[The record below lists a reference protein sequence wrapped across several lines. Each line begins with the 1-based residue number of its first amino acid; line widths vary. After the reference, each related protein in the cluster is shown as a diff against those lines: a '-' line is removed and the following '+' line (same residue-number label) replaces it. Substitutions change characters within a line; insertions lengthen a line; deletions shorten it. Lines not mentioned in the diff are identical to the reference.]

1 MFDVVVALQ
10 KVLNE
15 SAKRNI
21 EDWFSP
27 LPRGVAWHVIS
38 DYVFGNPN
46 RHDTAS
52 FVILLHHDKLE
63 TILEYIDNQ
72 APVDIKKSRIA
83 SEGLIKYLRSP
94 VAFSFT
100 FVLDDGD
107 NFLSSYAPVSEI
119 VSGLEEINALAGL
132 MAANSRQDGDYF
144 SGVEKRIKDFVND
157 LKRKGN
163 AKLARQVFLVA
174 AYAAVVMDYLDL
186 AVEPSNVSWISDRDA
201 MLKKSDGIIWDIA
214 SIMFYLIKGNRCAI
228 EGCVNDLIEK
238 PKILHI
244 VPEERGANY
253 LDPLIRMPD
262 YLAASASDV
271 NLHTFEFSHQKLRDI
286 GVACFTE
293 SSNCVLCTLSWTDEG
308 FLVRRL
314 ATKSSNA

>member
-27 LPRGVAWHVIS
+27 LPRGAAWHVIS

-72 APVDIKKSRIA
+72 APVDIKKSRFA
-83 SEGLIKYLRSP
+83 SKGLINYLRSP

-107 NFLSSYAPVSEI
+107 NFLSSYAPISEI
-119 VSGLEEINALAGL
+119 ISGLEEINALAGV
-132 MAANSRQDGDYF
+132 MAEKSRQDGSYF
-144 SGVEKRIKDFVND
+144 SDVEKRIKDFVND
-157 LKRKGN
+157 LRGRGN

-186 AVEPSNVSWISDRDA
+186 AVEPSNVSWVSDRDA

-214 SIMFYLIKGNRCAI
+214 SIMFYLIKGGRFGT
-228 EGCVNDLIEK
+228 EDCVNDLIEE
-238 PKILHI
+238 PKIFHI
-244 VPEERGANY
+244 IPEERGANY

-293 SSNCVLCTLSWTDEG
+293 SSNCVLCALSWTGSG

-314 ATKSSNA
+314 AIKK

>member
-27 LPRGVAWHVIS
+27 LPRGAAWHVIS

-72 APVDIKKSRIA
+72 APVDIKKSRFA
-83 SEGLIKYLRSP
+83 SKGLINYLRSP

-107 NFLSSYAPVSEI
+107 NFLSSYAPISEI
-119 VSGLEEINALAGL
+119 ISGLEEINALAGV
-132 MAANSRQDGDYF
+132 MAEKSRQDGAYF
-144 SGVEKRIKDFVND
+144 SDVEKRIKDFVND
-157 LKRKGN
+157 LRGRGN

-186 AVEPSNVSWISDRDA
+186 AVEPSNVSWVSDRDA

-214 SIMFYLIKGNRCAI
+214 SIMFYLIKGGRFST
-228 EGCVNDLIEK
+228 EDCVNDLIEE
-238 PKILHI
+238 PKIFHI
-244 VPEERGANY
+244 IPEERGANY

-293 SSNCVLCTLSWTDEG
+293 SSNCVLCALSWTGSG

-314 ATKSSNA
+314 ATKK